1 MPHCLRRRPCVVCRS
16 NSQLVRHE
24 LAYVL
29 GQLQNPAACGVLARV
44 LDDGGEDTMVRHEC
58 AEALGAIGSVQSL
71 PVLLR
76 GTAATA
82 AVVVVAATANHE
94 SGAAAAAAAA
104 AGAAVV
110 AAGEDEQQQHHQQ
123 QQQHAEQRENPS
135 EVQETC
141 AIALDLIRWKIGGR
155 VGLAPLHCACMSPY
169 SSIDPAPAMEEETE
183 EGKAAAAL
191 TTPEL
196 EQQLRDEA
204 RPLFERYRAM
214 FSLRNRAPGALVSE

>member
-1 MPHCLRRRPCVVCRS
+1 
-16 NSQLVRHE
+16 VRHE

-58 AEALGAIGSVQSL
+58 AEALGAIGSAQSL

-82 AVVVVAATANHE
+82 TAVVAVAAAAADV
-94 SGAAAAAAAA
+94 AAAAAAVGTDAA
-104 AGAAVV
+104 MEGEEE
-110 AAGEDEQQQHHQQ
+110 GED
-123 QQQHAEQRENPS
+123 AEQRENPT
-135 EVQETC
+135 EVRETC
-141 AIALDLIRWKIGGR
+141 AIAVDLIRWKVGGR
-155 VGLAPLHCACMSPY
+155 VGEAPLHCACMSPY
-169 SSIDPAPAMEEETE
+169 SSIDPAPAMEEVVVEADVDPE
-183 EGKAAAAL
+183 SVHGENGGSKVGVGVAAAKAAAPPRL

-214 FSLRNRAPGALVSE
+214 FSLRNRAPGK